1 MDRETEKLL
10 EEVQEIS
17 EKLFCEISGSLTHQE
32 RVKIAIELQRNKI
45 LKKELED
52 IYWKLEE
59 IKYSMENGVR

>member
-17 EKLFCEISGSLTHQE
+17 EKLFLEISGSLTHSE
-32 RVKIAIELQRNKI
+32 RIKIAIELQRNKI

-59 IKYSMENGVR
+59 IKYSMENGVG

>member
-17 EKLFCEISGSLTHQE
+17 ENLFCKISGSLTHQE
-32 RVKIAIELQRNKI
+32 RVKIAIGLQRNKI

>member
-1 MDRETEKLL
+1 MDMETEKLL

-17 EKLFCEISGSLTHQE
+17 EKLFLEISGSLTHSE
-32 RVKIAIELQRNKI
+32 RIKIAIELQRNKI

-59 IKYSMENGVR
+59 IKYSMENSL